1 MTFTRMVATAG
12 AALSL
17 SVGAA
22 LASDGVLPSSDSVFT
37 KWGETEGWTIYQ
49 DKTRQ
54 SCLAERVDDVGNV
67 LQMGLTADHALGY
80 IGVFTQADIGLSGGK
95 EKLLIAIDGDL
106 YEGEAQQKSK
116 HLSDGYTGGY
126 VVSNDP
132 DFVTDVMKKY
142 EMVVMPEH
150 EGAFVISL
158 EGTLKAVE
166 ESRKCNEEIGA

>member
-1 MTFTRMVATAG
+1 MTFSRMVI
-12 AALSL
+12 AASSAFCLSA
-17 SVGAA
+17 GAA

-49 DKTRQ
+49 DETRN
-54 SCLAERVDDVGNV
+54 SCLAERVDDAGNV

-80 IGVFTQADIGLSGGK
+80 IGVFTKADIGLTGGK

-116 HLSDGYTGGY
+116 HLAEGYTGGY
-126 VVSNDP
+126 VVSNDA

-150 EGAFVISL
+150 EGAFIINL
-158 EGTLKAVE
+158 DGTFKAIE
-166 ESRKCNEEIGA
+166 ESRKCNAEIGA